1 MSDNRINNL
10 GWFLAG
16 LGLGAVAGIFYATK
30 SGEELRADILGG
42 VDQGRD
48 FLAARGREVGE
59 AVSSWVDK
67 GKGAAEDARKQIGSV
82 ADRGK
87 RAVGRQKEHIS
98 SAIDAGREAIHKAT
112 SD

>member
-16 LGLGAVAGIFYATK
+16 LGIGTVAGIFYATK
-30 SGEELRADILGG
+30 SGEEMRADIRGG

-48 FLAARGREVGE
+48 FLAARGREVSKT
-59 AVSSWVDK
+59 VTSWVDR
-67 GKGAAEDARKQIGSV
+67 GKDAAEDARKQIGSV

-87 RAVGRQKEHIS
+87 RAVGRQKENIS
-98 SAIDAGREAIHKAT
+98 SAIDAGRDAIHKAT